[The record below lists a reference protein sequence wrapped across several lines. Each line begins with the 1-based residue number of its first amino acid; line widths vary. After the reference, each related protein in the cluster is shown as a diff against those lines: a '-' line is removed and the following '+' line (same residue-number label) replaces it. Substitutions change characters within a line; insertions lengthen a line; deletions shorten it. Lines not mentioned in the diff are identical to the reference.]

1 MVRYVL
7 NLNILKK
14 SKVLIM
20 PFLHNKMKMYKIC
33 KFLDILIIIPNFK
46 GNDVLIM
53 RYVFNNF

>member
-20 PFLHNKMKMYKIC
+20 PFLHYKMKMYK
-33 KFLDILIIIPNFK
+33 
-46 GNDVLIM
+46 
-53 RYVFNNF
+53 YVNSYIG